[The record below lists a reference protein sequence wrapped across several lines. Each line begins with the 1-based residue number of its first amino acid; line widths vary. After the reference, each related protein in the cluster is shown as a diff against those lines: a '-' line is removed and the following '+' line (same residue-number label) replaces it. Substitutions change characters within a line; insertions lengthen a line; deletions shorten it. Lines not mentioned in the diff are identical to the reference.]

1 MSIFIP
7 LISPKNTNYGQIRK
21 FEDSMKIE
29 KIMAAK
35 IMYFSS
41 M

>member
-7 LISPKNTNYGQIRK
+7 LISPKNTNYGQIRN
-21 FEDSMKIE
+21 FLDSAKIK

-35 IMYFSS
+35 NMDLL
-41 M
+41 

>member
-21 FEDSMKIE
+21 FFDSTKIK

-35 IMYFSS
+35 IMDLL
-41 M
+41 